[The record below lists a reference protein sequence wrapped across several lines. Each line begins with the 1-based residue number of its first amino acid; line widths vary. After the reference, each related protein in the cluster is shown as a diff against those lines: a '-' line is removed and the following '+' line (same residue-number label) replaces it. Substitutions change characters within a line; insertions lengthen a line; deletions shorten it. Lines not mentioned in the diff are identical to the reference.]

1 MQYQGT
7 LISVSNMEKAKRFYE
22 AESVARRFL
31 KQGLSVEET
40 AQRTMFPVEF
50 VKSIIL

>member
-1 MQYQGT
+1 M
-7 LISVSNMEKAKRFYE
+7 RFYDYDE
-22 AESVARRFL
+22 YIVEVAEKMESVARRFL

-50 VKSIIL
+50 VKNITL